1 MGERG
6 GVSNKITPQREACM
20 ILEPQGTEGRDA
32 NLYLLGGGLKR
43 PEHHGKYVIGH
54 TLLVS
59 LGQE

>member
-1 MGERG
+1 
-6 GVSNKITPQREACM
+6 M
-20 ILEPQGTEGRDA
+20 ILEPQGTEGRAA